1 MTLLMAQQA
10 LAPGLSR
17 EPQPRAAYLAVRMT
31 RNLVE
36 DPSRIWSAFWMATR
50 RPGSTRI
57 GFLPYAGDPP
67 GTTQVPLVEPR
78 SSRSHCPSTSRTRVS
93 ARYVRPHV
101 GYRVA
106 IAGD

>member
-36 DPSRIWSAFWMATR
+36 DPSRIWSAF
-50 RPGSTRI
+50 
-57 GFLPYAGDPP
+57 
-67 GTTQVPLVEPR
+67 
-78 SSRSHCPSTSRTRVS
+78 
-93 ARYVRPHV
+93 
-101 GYRVA
+101 
-106 IAGD
+106 